1 MCGIFL
7 CLSENEEL
15 AEHYLQVLEPLLKN
29 RGPDHVNK
37 IRLELELSCDKKIY
51 VTFLG
56 CVLWLQGSQLT
67 TQPVTDSDEN
77 ILIWNGDIFGGQVED
92 GLSDT
97 IVLSRRLQS
106 LSDDEVPKVDFKIIF
121 NVT

>member
-1 MCGIFL
+1 M
-7 CLSENEEL
+7 
-15 AEHYLQVLEPLLKN
+15 
-29 RGPDHVNK
+29 
-37 IRLELELSCDKKIY
+37 
-51 VTFLG
+51 TFLG

-77 ILIWNGDIFGGQVED
+77 ILLWNGDIFGGQVED